1 TRSRAR
7 PPPTTS
13 RRSKPGSSKP
23 RARGPTTSTMLL
35 SSSSARRAPPRCF
48 SATPMR
54 SRPRTGRTSTP
65 EPRSP
70 TSSGSSVSGLKAI
83 AKYLRQ
89 AGSAFSQA
97 YMEETFADNAKLA
110 RLLVELFRLR
120 FDPAL
125 ASSGD
130 AKVRELVVEIEAA
143 LDAVT
148 SLDQDRI
155 LRSFLSVIQAM
166 LRTSYFRGED
176 G

>member
-1 TRSRAR
+1 FNRLVLSAGLTWREIA
-7 PPPTTS
+7 
-13 RRSKPGSSKP
+13 
-23 RARGPTTSTMLL
+23 LL
-35 SSSSARRAPPRCF
+35 R
-48 SATPMR
+48 
-54 SRPRTGRTSTP
+54 
-65 EPRSP
+65 
-70 TSSGSSVSGLKAI
+70 AI

-89 AGSAFSQA
+89 AGSAFSQT

-110 RLLVELFRLR
+110 RLLVELFGLR

-130 AKVRELVVEIEAA
+130 AKRSELVLEIDAA

-176 G
+176 GWPRPYLSFKLDLAAIPDLPAPPSMYQIFVYSPRMVGGYRRVRRGA